1 MMGFGVGVF
10 GFILMAVF
18 WVTII
23 ALAMWVLGK
32 IFPRVTSS
40 SSLQSDQRP
49 NDLSLSPQDILKQ
62 RYARGEVSKAEF
74 DEIRLDLME

>member
-1 MMGFGVGVF
+1 MMGFGFGGF

-23 ALAMWVLGK
+23 ALAIWVLGK
-32 IFPRVTSS
+32 IFPRVTGS
-40 SSLQSDQRP
+40 SSLRSEQRRS
-49 NDLSLSPQDILKQ
+49 DLSLSPQDILKQ

-74 DEIRLDLME
+74 DEMRLDLME

>member
-1 MMGFGVGVF
+1 MMGFGFGGF

-18 WVTII
+18 WVAII
-23 ALAMWVLGK
+23 VLAVWFLGK
-32 IFPRVTSS
+32 IFPKVTGN
-40 SSLQSDQRP
+40 SSLTSDQWR

-74 DEIRLDLME
+74 DEMLIDLMK